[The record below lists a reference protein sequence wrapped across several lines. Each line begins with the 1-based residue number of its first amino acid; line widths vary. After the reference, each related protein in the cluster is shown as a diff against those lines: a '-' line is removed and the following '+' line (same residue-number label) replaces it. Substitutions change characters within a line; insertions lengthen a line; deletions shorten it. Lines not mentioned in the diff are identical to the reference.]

1 MYINLN
7 MCVFKYARMYVCICM
22 FTVRDWH
29 ACMYVW
35 YVCAGFNNTSLSED
49 LGLSQTRVFLVKP
62 PNDWKLPKKNTYLY
76 T

>member
-1 MYINLN
+1 
-7 MCVFKYARMYVCICM
+7 MYVYACLLYVIDM
-22 FTVRDWH
+22 PV
-29 ACMYVW
+29 CMYVW